1 MVVVVVVDT
10 TAAVGGGAAV
20 VTTRVASR
28 LFLLLIPIPIQQL
41 THNAGIRIGKHVHI
55 RERITAPAII
65 PANEEATHMIT

>member
-1 MVVVVVVDT
+1 MVVVLVDT

-28 LFLLLIPIPIQQL
+28 WFLLQTPIPIQQL

-55 RERITAPAII
+55 KERITVPTII